1 MRFFGRRP
9 RFFLS
14 FIPLFHYQRLE
25 RYFLYNS
32 FLQVIVKLSKPL
44 LYIVDRIRIFSHNIE
59 TSIKTFAIIRY
70 WYKLSKYVINVK
82 YLKNSN
88 TLYPK
93 WIENALESSAL
104 ECPNYDYPAF
114 RHDKICETD
123 SVLYRS

>member
-1 MRFFGRRP
+1 MGVVLDFFYLSSLYFIINVSRDI
-9 RFFLS
+9 FFTIPFCKSLS
-14 FIPLFHYQRLE
+14 IYQSPCYISLIEFVFSVILKKHRLI
-25 RYFLYNS
+25 S
-32 FLQVIVKLSKPL
+32 
-44 LYIVDRIRIFSHNIE
+44 
-59 TSIKTFAIIRY
+59 KTFALIKY

-93 WIENALESSAL
+93 WIENGLESSAL

-123 SVLYRS
+123 NVLYRS